1 MEAIR
6 RVIYHFSAATFCFIL
21 IILGMAVFARYV
33 LNDSIIWAEEMMSF
47 AFIWMFFLSMAEV
60 SRNGA
65 HLALDLVPSLLKGW
79 PRRIIDTVVE
89 LANISFLVVLLYYSF
104 RVSVYNMG
112 QRSPAMLIPYGY
124 IYFAIPVGCVLMILF
139 SCQRIYWH
147 VTGTVPDLPK
157 QEEME

>member
-6 RVIYHFSAATFCFIL
+6 KAIYHVSAALFCFIL
-21 IILGMAVFARYV
+21 LVLGTAVVARYV
-33 LNDSIIWAEEMMSF
+33 FNDSIIWAEELMRF

-65 HLALDLVPSLLKGW
+65 HLALDLVPSLLKGRV
-79 PRRIIDTVVE
+79 RRGVDIVIE
-89 LANISFLVVLLYYSF
+89 LANIAFLAVLLYYSV
-104 RVSVYNMG
+104 RVSFYNMG
-112 QRSPAMLIPYGY
+112 QKSPALLLPYGY

-147 VTGTVPDLPK
+147 VTGTLPELPK
-157 QEEME
+157 EEVME